1 MAIKTEKLKNWIAG
15 VSNVAADNSLPKDQ
29 YGKTIGLRDGV
40 NVDILTS
47 GKLRRRPGIRQ
58 VVADAGAHSAYASDN
73 MLIWATASTLKTRGI
88 DNVVRTALT
97 DIRLSKP
104 LSFVTLNGRTY
115 FSNEK
120 INGIINADGSY
131 EPWGITPPANPPT
144 LSAVAGVYQYQVT
157 CTFVTVSGEESG
169 APIAAKVLCGDTPT
183 IRVYNIPQSSDGRV
197 VATRL
202 YVTNIDGQLFSH
214 ATDVPAG
221 QTIAVLSGFFSNGA
235 ALKTQFMQPP
245 PPGQLLEYNN
255 GIIYIA
261 SGSNIAMT
269 RPLQYGLH
277 DPAEDFFMYSERVT
291 LLRGVPD
298 GLYLSADQIYYLP
311 KAGTDDV
318 TQVQTMTGKAIE
330 GAVCS
335 LPNSEDIMFVTDR
348 GFYQATLQGQIK
360 NLTEAQVAL
369 DFYPRGA
376 MGFIERNGHKAI
388 VAIFDEGSLNP
399 AVSEDFRVNDAARK
413 AARS

>member
-1 MAIKTEKLKNWIAG
+1 MAIKTVSLKNWVAG
-15 VSNVAADNSLPKDQ
+15 VSNIAADNYLPKNQ
-29 YGKTIGLRDGV
+29 YGKTIGLRDAV
-40 NVDILTS
+40 NVDVLTS
-47 GKLRRRPGIRQ
+47 GKLRRRAGIRQ
-58 VVADAGAHSAYASDN
+58 VVADTGSHSVYATDN
-73 MLIWATASTLKTRGI
+73 IMMWATGNTLKVRSSA
-88 DNVVRTALT
+88 NVIHTVLT
-97 DIRLSKP
+97 DVRLNSP
-104 LSFVTLNGRTY
+104 LSYVTVNGRTY

-120 INGIINADGSY
+120 INGIINYDGTY
-131 EPWGITPPANPPT
+131 EPWGIVPPAYPPT
-144 LSAVAGVYQYQVT
+144 LSAVVGLYQYQVT
-157 CTFVTVSGEESG
+157 CTFVTATGEESG
-169 APIAAKVLCGDTPT
+169 APLAALALCGDTPT

-202 YVTNIDGQLFSH
+202 YVTNIDGELFYR
-214 ATDVPAG
+214 ATDVPKG
-221 QTIAVLSGFFSNGA
+221 QTIAVLAGFFANGA
-235 ALKTQFMQPP
+235 VLKTQFMQPP

-255 GIIYIA
+255 GTIYVA
-261 SGSNIAMT
+261 TGSNIALT

-291 LLRGVPD
+291 LLKGVPD

-318 TQVQTMTGKAIE
+318 SQVQTMVGKAIE

-360 NLTEAQVAL
+360 NLTESQVAL

-376 MGFIERNGHKAI
+376 MGFLERNGHKTI
-388 VAIFDEGSLNP
+388 IAIFEEGGLNP
-399 AVSEDFRVNDAARK
+399 AVSDDFRANDTARK